1 MRNNTKKALCK
12 LNTFLIS
19 FIILM
24 TESTGVYAS
33 KDGKENKTDT
43 PVIEIQYETGTQNN
57 ARDKRDETEAV
68 KNENDG
74 SYEVIIPGKEIVL
87 DENGKIITEDQNE
100 EENEEVV
107 WEDIHIS
114 SPEEY
119 EEFAKNCRLDTWS
132 KNKNVYLD
140 NDIIIT
146 GLKHQSI
153 ATFGGHF
160 YGQNHEINGYS
171 LNEARSYT
179 GLFNYTQEGAIINGL
194 SVKASIRVTGKQVVT
209 GGIVGENHGEI
220 NNCKFEGSIFGENY
234 VGGICG
240 YNELTGNIVNCK
252 SFGEISGSYYTGG
265 IAGENV
271 GNISSSTNHARVNT
285 TNIDRALSIQDVDL
299 SSYTD
304 EIISKLTGKEGE
316 KTADTNVV
324 DAGAVDAG
332 GIAGLSI
339 GVIQFCD
346 NYGEV
351 GYEHVG
357 YNIGGIVG
365 RQSGYIHGC
374 VNEGVVRGR
383 KDVGGI
389 CGQAEP
395 YVVVDLTE
403 DTIQKLSEN
412 IDKLHDII
420 DDTLSDAG
428 DSSDIISSRLSV
440 VKQFTDK
447 ALSETSFLSDKTIDW
462 TNGMVGAGNEFM
474 SRAQYIMSETSK
486 NGGPIDS
493 TSNAMNDVKAA
504 SGEFKQAMEAAN
516 IKNYMTEQEKGDFDD
531 ASDRLEFLT
540 TNQEKNIA
548 CYTNADRNRLTKKL
562 STGDPVK
569 YPYSQDLIPYD
580 KDGVEVDISSANYVS
595 KDENPTSNWMTN
607 FENVEK
613 WNSITVWK
621 HADGTVHS
629 GNSCPKDG
637 TDAMTEV
644 AGGSVLGTD
653 VENQVKNDLDDI
665 TDKSYDKTY
674 EQYEAKYTVPPYG
687 YTWDPSNNGVGKKN
701 KVTSEIRIKTE
712 TLIETTS
719 RHLPALTENTSKEA
733 SEAAENLQRA
743 SGNLQ
748 NAGNQTKS
756 IISDVSGRGGLS
768 MPSLGQDY
776 KDSTQALNAALQG
789 MSDNMGALNDEMSNS
804 TDIMIDDMSE
814 VNDQFNVIMKLYTD
828 AIDGV
833 IDGDYGDNIED
844 GSMEVAATCVD
855 ATIADCENNGKV
867 EGDID
872 ISGIVGSMGIEYD
885 FDLESD
891 ITKSNDA
898 KFNSVYQSK
907 CVQRKNINR
916 ARVIAQKSFAGGACG
931 LQEIGTILQCQNYG
945 KIKSNSADYVGGI
958 AGDSMSYIQKSYAKC
973 FLEGKNYV
981 GGIAGHGTN
990 ILNCYAMVRIN
1001 EDNADSYYGAIAGDV
1016 ADEGKVHYNYF
1027 VGDELSGIDRIS
1039 FSDAAEPVDYDVF
1052 VAMNDTPADFRRLY
1066 AVFYI
1071 DDEEVSRIET
1081 QYGGSITKDQFPVL
1095 VKTDGSYANWSKDDL
1110 EGMCFD
1116 EELEGEYTRYQ
1127 SSISTSQTRGNGQ
1140 SAILVD
1146 GQFVEGDEVICE
1158 SMPVSGIGLNNVI
1171 EHWGVTYPS
1180 KRDEKHMIRYKQPDD
1195 VETDTVLYVNH
1206 AGRWDKLE
1214 TQQFGAYK
1222 TFDSYG
1228 GYIEFAVVKTNKSYI
1243 KEIIIGVCIL
1253 LLVIACMILIINGK
1267 KKRRLQKESKNDI
1280 KEGDIDSS
1288 ELKIEEL
1295 DAPDDT
1301 EEGETEDDGE
1311 GEQNI

>member
-12 LNTFLIS
+12 LNAFLIS

-462 TNGMVGAGNEFM
+462 TNGMVGAGNELM

-486 NGGPIDS
+486 NDGPIQN
-493 TSNAMNDVKAA
+493 TSYAFSDAKVAATELENTVNDLNIYSYMSEDQKATYNDARDRFETLSGYVIENEGKYNKAA
-504 SGEFKQAMEAAN
+504 E
-516 IKNYMTEQEKGDFDD
+516 NYYISELLKEDNEK
-531 ASDRLEFLT
+531 AV
-540 TNQEKNIA
+540 
-548 CYTNADRNRLTKKL
+548 ADQIYQG
-562 STGDPVK
+562 SH
-569 YPYSQDLIPYD
+569 DLKPFD
-580 KDGVEVDISSANYVS
+580 KDGNPIDTSTFTTSPVDLDQWSTVSIWKHDPSGEIIGTNEDDKKLANDA
-595 KDENPTSNWMTN
+595 KDKYNNASIADPVNKTKVDNLVKTKSVNSYN
-607 FENVEK
+607 AK
-613 WNSITVWK
+613 YGSSITS
-621 HADGTVHS
+621 ADEEIADQASRMAGVVIDVS
-629 GNSCPKDG
+629 PKMEEA
-637 TDAMTEV
+637 TRRDATK
-644 AGGSVLGTD
+644 A
-653 VENQVKNDLDDI
+653 
-665 TDKSYDKTY
+665 
-674 EQYEAKYTVPPYG
+674 A
-687 YTWDPSNNGVGKKN
+687 
-701 KVTSEIRIKTE
+701 
-712 TLIETTS
+712 
-719 RHLPALTENTSKEA
+719 
-733 SEAAENLQRA
+733 EAAKNA
-743 SGNLQ
+743 SGHLES
-748 NAGNQTKS
+748 AGSQTKG
-756 IISDVSGRGGLS
+756 IIGDMASRGGIT
-768 MPSLGQDY
+768 MPSLGEDY
-776 KDSTQALNAALQG
+776 KNSTQALNAALQG

-973 FLEGKNYV
+973 FLEGRNYV

-1253 LLVIACMILIINGK
+1253 LLVIACMLLIINGK

-1301 EEGETEDDGE
+1301 EEGETEDDGDK
-1311 GEQNI
+1311 EQDI